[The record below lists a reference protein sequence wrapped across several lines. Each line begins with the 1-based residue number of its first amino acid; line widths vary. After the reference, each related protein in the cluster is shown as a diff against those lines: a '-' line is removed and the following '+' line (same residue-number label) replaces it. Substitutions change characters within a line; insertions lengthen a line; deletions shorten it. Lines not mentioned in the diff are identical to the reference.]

1 PPGWGKHARKFYLWG
16 VCGSGKLTQ
25 LRAVALNANRDSQR
39 DRDIE
44 TLWCGEFQR
53 LQALLAAQGGE
64 LSVERALGVGE
75 VALKEIGEEQQREM
89 GVVRQRGL

>member
-1 PPGWGKHARKFYLWG
+1 
-16 VCGSGKLTQ
+16 
-25 LRAVALNANRDSQR
+25 
-39 DRDIE
+39 
-44 TLWCGEFQR
+44 FQR